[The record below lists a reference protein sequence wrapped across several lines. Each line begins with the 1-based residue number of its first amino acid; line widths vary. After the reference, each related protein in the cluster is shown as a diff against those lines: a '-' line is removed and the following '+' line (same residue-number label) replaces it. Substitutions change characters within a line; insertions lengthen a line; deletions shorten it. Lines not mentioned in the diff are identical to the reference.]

1 MTVSASTAAAT
12 GPQTTPRRRRAQRGS
27 GDQLRNE
34 IIAAATQLLAHA
46 TTVDDVSI
54 RAVADAVG
62 VTAPSIYLHFADK
75 NELLGA
81 VVSDVFTTLDTA
93 MLEAGAGVQ
102 LPMARLRAFGL
113 AYVRFALAHPEHYRI
128 ATMDPCPM
136 PFVDEVMASSAF
148 VHFNDTVVECIDAG
162 IFPAGDPLPITLDLW
177 AAAHGIASL
186 MIAKPF
192 LPWGDVEAV
201 ADRALCAAA
210 LGHAARALIGGD
222 PTPEQVTAWL
232 DEQRGAARP
241 TDR

>member
-1 MTVSASTAAAT
+1 MSVTVPAT
-12 GPQTTPRRRRAQRGS
+12 SRRRRAQRGS
-27 GDQLRNE
+27 GDQLRDE
-34 IIAAATQLLAHA
+34 IIVAAKQLLAA
-46 TTVDDVSI
+46 AANADDVSI

-93 MLEAGAGVQ
+93 MLEAGAGVDS
-102 LPMARLRAFGL
+102 PMAKLRAYGL
-113 AYVRFALAHPEHYRI
+113 AYVQFALAHPEHYRI

-148 VHFNDTVVECIDAG
+148 VHFNDTVIACIEAG
-162 IFPAGDPLPITLDLW
+162 IFPTGDPLPVTLDLW

-192 LPWGDVEAV
+192 LPWGEVEAV

-210 LGHAARALIGGD
+210 LGHAARALIGES
-222 PTPEQVTAWL
+222 PTPDEVTAWI
-232 DEQRGAARP
+232 DQQRRGARSSRA
-241 TDR
+241 

>member
-1 MTVSASTAAAT
+1 MSA
-12 GPQTTPRRRRAQRGS
+12 PTTSRRRRSQRGN
-27 GDQLRNE
+27 GEQLRAE
-34 IIAAATQLLAHA
+34 IIAAAKRLLATA
-46 TTVDDVSI
+46 ANADEVSI

-93 MLEAGAGVQ
+93 MLEAGAAVDT
-102 LPMARLRAFGL
+102 PMARLRAFGL
-113 AYVRFALAHPEHYRI
+113 AYVRFAVAHPEHYRI

-148 VHFNDTVVECIDAG
+148 VHFNDTVIECIDSG
-162 IFPAGDPLPITLDLW
+162 IFPPGDPLPVTLDLW

-186 MIAKPF
+186 MITKPF
-192 LPWGDVEAV
+192 LPWGDVDEV

-210 LGHAARALIGGD
+210 LGHAARALIGD
-222 PTPEQVTAWL
+222 APTPDQVTAWL
-232 DEQRGAARP
+232 EAQRHVP
-241 TDR
+241 STDGE